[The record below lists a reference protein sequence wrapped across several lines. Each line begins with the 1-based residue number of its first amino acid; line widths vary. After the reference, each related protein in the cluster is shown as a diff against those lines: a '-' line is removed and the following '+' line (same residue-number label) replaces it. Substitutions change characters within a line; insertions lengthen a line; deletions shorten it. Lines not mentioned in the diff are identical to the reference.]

1 MPATQEALFALLDKL
16 GIAHQ
21 TVAHPPIFTAEQGKA
36 FESKIPGMP
45 CKNLF
50 LKDKKDVLWLVVL
63 PVAKRAQL
71 ARIEHA
77 IGSARLSFAK
87 PELLLEF
94 LGITPGS
101 VTPFALMNDAKR
113 RVTVVLDADM
123 MKAGLMNV
131 HPLRNDASTALLA
144 DDLLKFIKV
153 LRYNPQ
159 IVNCGDWIE
168 D

>member
-1 MPATQEALFALLDKL
+1 MAATQAELFALLDKL
-16 GIAHQ
+16 GIAYQ
-21 TVAHPPIFTAEQGKA
+21 TVSHPPIFTAEQGKD
-36 FESKIPGMP
+36 FEDKIPGMP

-71 ARIEHA
+71 VRIERA

-87 PELLLEF
+87 PELLLEV
-94 LGITPGS
+94 LSITPGS
-101 VTPFALMNDAKR
+101 VTPFALMNDVQR

-123 MKAGLMNV
+123 MKAGKINV
-131 HPLRNDASTALLA
+131 HPLRNDASTALQA
-144 DDLLKFIKV
+144 DDLLKFINT
-153 LRYNPQ
+153 LGYSPR
-159 IVNCGDWIE
+159 IVSCGDWIE

>member
-1 MPATQEALFALLDKL
+1 MTATQEELFAFLDKL

-21 TVAHPPIFTAEQGKA
+21 TVSHPPIFTAEQGKD
-36 FESKIPGMP
+36 FEARIPGMA

-50 LKDKKDVLWLVVL
+50 LKDKKGILWLIVL

-71 ARIEHA
+71 ALIERV

-87 PELLLEF
+87 PDLLLEV

-101 VTPFALMNDAKR
+101 VTPFALMNDKTH

-123 MKAGLMNV
+123 MKAEKINV
-131 HPLRNDASTALLA
+131 HPLRNDASTALHA
-144 DDLLKFIKV
+144 DDLLKFINA
-153 LRYNPQ
+153 LGYSPR

-168 D
+168 E